1 MNLEEIVFSY
11 KHNIINGIF
20 CDLVPI
26 RETDLNDIVMLR
38 NQERNKYFLHQESD
52 ITLEQQR
59 IWYQKYCIR
68 KNDIYWGIHNKK
80 EKLVGTI
87 RLYNIGNGFCEEGS
101 CIVNENYAKEAPYA
115 IEAKYLTTQFAFQI
129 LHLNQ
134 IVNENK
140 RDNRVM
146 NSFSKQLGFVKVKT
160 VTIRDTEFNYF
171 VLTPEQFQ
179 KEKIQQILE
188 YWSNR

>member
-11 KHNIINGIF
+11 KQNVIEGSF
-20 CDLVPI
+20 CNLIPI
-26 RETDLNDIVMLR
+26 REIDLNDIVMLR

-68 KNDIYWGIHNKK
+68 KDDIYWGIHNKK
-80 EKLVGTI
+80 GNLVGTI
-87 RLYNIGNGFCEEGS
+87 RLYDISDGSCEEGS
-101 CIVNENYAKEAPYA
+101 CIIDENYAKEAPYA
-115 IEAKYLTTQFAFQI
+115 IEAKYLTIQFAFEI
-129 LHLNQ
+129 LHLNRM
-134 IVNENK
+134 VNENK
-140 RDNRVM
+140 KDNRVM
-146 NSFSKQLGFVKVKT
+146 NSFSKQLGFEKIKT
-160 VTIRDTEFNYF
+160 VTIRDAEFNYY

-179 KEKIQQILE
+179 KEKVQQILE